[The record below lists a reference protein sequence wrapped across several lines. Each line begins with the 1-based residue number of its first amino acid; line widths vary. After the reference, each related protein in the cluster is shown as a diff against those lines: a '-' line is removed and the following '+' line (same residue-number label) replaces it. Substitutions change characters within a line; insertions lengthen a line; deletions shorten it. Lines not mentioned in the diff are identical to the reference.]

1 MRHATTNPA
10 VLIRRA
16 KLSFLPFLTLIPAIA
31 LCIGVF
37 VPAVDAF
44 MQRSGPFAAWAL
56 GILPVLIAVLL
67 HAPIARRYYRQAA
80 SIIHEKNFNIC
91 PNCNYDISAINNP
104 DRCPEC
110 AAQTSHQQRIEFWSR
125 RLPKDMRQPPRETTS
140 SSTL

>member
-1 MRHATTNPA
+1 MQPVTANPA
-10 VLIRRA
+10 SLIRRA
-16 KLSFLPFLTLIPAIA
+16 KLSLLPFLTLIPAIA
-31 LCIGVF
+31 FCIALF

-91 PNCNYDISAINNP
+91 PNCNYDISTINNP

-110 AAQTSHQQRIEFWSR
+110 AAQTSHQQRVEYWSR
-125 RLPKDMRQPPRETTS
+125 RLPKEMRQPPRNAPSSGTS
-140 SSTL
+140 